1 MGTLSGGTSG
11 GILNFQRHRSRP
23 QGKWWEG
30 VVRFIAKN
38 AVYFYIAGFAL
49 VFGGFVMANL
59 RPSKPS
65 DQAQEPSGTGSIQ
78 TTPHHLPSTIGVQ
91 TPEPRQR
98 NEELSGANRG
108 LIEPKGQTRDAFATG
123 LSSTTPDNTSATAD
137 LQTPEPGQADKE
149 LSAANPPPTKPP
161 DQKREP
167 VAPGSTPTTADNRSL
182 TEVIQSQVLG
192 LHEPKLGT
200 VGKVTKQRLDCL
212 QKKCKKPTAR
222 VVEFC
227 KIVSAVTVKDKK
239 LRIEP
244 NAGITEREV
253 RNSFYLNM
261 GKDVV
266 KMVKNCEK

>member
-1 MGTLSGGTSG
+1 
-11 GILNFQRHRSRP
+11 LNFQRHRSRP

-30 VVRFIAKN
+30 IARFIAEN
-38 AVYFYIAGFAL
+38 GVLFYIAGFAL
-49 VFGGFVMANL
+49 VFGGFVIANL
-59 RPSKPS
+59 QASKPS
-65 DQAQEPSGTGSIQ
+65 DQAQEPSATGSIQ
-78 TTPHHLPSTIGVQ
+78 TTPHHFPPTTGVQ
-91 TPEPRQR
+91 TRALGQR
-98 NEELSGANRG
+98 NEKPGAANRG
-108 LIEPKGQTRDAFATG
+108 PMEPKGQTRDAFVTG

-137 LQTPEPGQADKE
+137 LQTPEPRQGDKE
-149 LSAANPPPTKPP
+149 LGAANPPPTKPP

-167 VAPGSTPTTADNRSL
+167 AATSSAPTTPDNPSL
-182 TEVIQSQVLG
+182 TEVIQAQVLG
-192 LHEPKLGT
+192 LGTEKLGT
-200 VGKVTKQRLDCL
+200 VGEEVTKKRLDCL

-266 KMVKNCEK
+266 KMVKNCGK